1 MEWIVYMYKSLVKIM
16 VEVSLNTT
24 LTNDAKM
31 KTYSTRSEP
40 TSCKP
45 HLKNTLSHITYRETA
60 NIIEFFLSAMI
71 SARLVL

>member
-31 KTYSTRSEP
+31 KT
-40 TSCKP
+40 
-45 HLKNTLSHITYRETA
+45 
-60 NIIEFFLSAMI
+60 
-71 SARLVL
+71 

>member
-1 MEWIVYMYKSLVKIM
+1 MKWIVYMYKSLVKIM

-45 HLKNTLSHITYRETA
+45 HLKNTHSNNIQGDCKYYRIFYV
-60 NIIEFFLSAMI
+60 NAM
-71 SARLVL
+71 